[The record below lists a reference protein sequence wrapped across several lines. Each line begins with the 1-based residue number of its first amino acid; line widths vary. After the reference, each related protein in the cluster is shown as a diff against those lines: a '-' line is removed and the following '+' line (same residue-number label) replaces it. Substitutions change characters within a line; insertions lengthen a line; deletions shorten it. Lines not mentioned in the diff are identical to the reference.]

1 MDNRKRSVSRRRSW
15 FNVKIRDIVME
26 EDNRKK
32 VSIKFYCQGQ
42 GSWFM
47 AMIRHMVM
55 EEDNRKNASVKIKII
70 VKA

>member
-32 VSIKFYCQGQ
+32 VSIKVKVH
-42 GSWFM
+42 GSWP
-47 AMIRHMVM
+47 
-55 EEDNRKNASVKIKII
+55 
-70 VKA
+70 